1 MLQARIRIVSQNL
14 LSIAAR
20 LTGATLH
27 AVSRTLSSPS
37 LRRGALALLLPFAGV
52 VTAFGIAPDTVTDS
66 IFRTE
71 VVEDLPLPLTASVA
85 EMLRAQATQT
95 FRREER
101 VQRGDTL
108 ASVMARLRINDAE
121 AMSFINT
128 APEARPLFQLGP
140 GRSLHAETTAEG
152 KLLALRYALGDR
164 VRSLTRIDGGFT
176 VREQP
181 VTTETRVI
189 AVSGEI
195 RSSLFAATDAL
206 HIPDAVA
213 MQLVE
218 LFSTEIDFHKD
229 LRKNDRFTVVYEA
242 LYDRGEPAG
251 AGRVL
256 SAEFVNQG
264 RTLNVMWFETD
275 PGAAAQAAP
284 RVSPKANQGASEDA
298 AATSATFRGGYFT
311 LDGRDIRKAFLRS
324 PLEFSR
330 VSSGFTDARYNPYLN
345 NWAAHKG
352 VDFVAP
358 IGTKIKAT
366 ADGMVEFAGVQSGY
380 GNVVILKHHNKYTT
394 LYAHMSEFAKGL
406 NQGDRVQQGD
416 VIGFVGMTGFTT
428 GPHVHFEFRID
439 GVHHDP
445 QSVAMPTAFPISPE
459 FQQQFQQAAAPL
471 ARTMHLLRDAKS
483 SSFE

>member
-1 MLQARIRIVSQNL
+1 MPQQHFRIVSQNL
-14 LSIAAR
+14 SHIAAR
-20 LTGATLH
+20 LTGSALI
-27 AVSRTLSSPS
+27 AVSHVLSSTTF
-37 LRRGALALLLPFAGV
+37 RRAALALVLPFAGV
-52 VTAFGIAPDTVTDS
+52 VTAFGIAPDTATDS
-66 IFRTE
+66 IARTE
-71 VVEDLPLPLTASVA
+71 VVESLALPLTASVA
-85 EMLRAQATQT
+85 EMQQVQAAQT
-95 FRREER
+95 FWREER
-101 VQRGDTL
+101 VKRGDTL
-108 ASVMARLRINDAE
+108 ASVLARLRVNDPE
-121 AMSFINT
+121 AVAFISN
-128 APEARPLFQLGP
+128 AREARPLFQWVP
-140 GRSLHAETTAEG
+140 GRSLRAETTADG
-152 KLLALRYALGDR
+152 KLLALRYPYGERLLSITKDGD
-164 VRSLTRIDGGFT
+164 GYT
-176 VREQP
+176 VSDAPQT
-181 VTTETRVI
+181 VETRVV

-206 HIPDAVA
+206 HIPDAIA

-229 LRKNDRFTVVYEA
+229 LRKNDRFAVVYEA
-242 LYDRGEPAG
+242 LYDRGEPIG
-251 AGRVL
+251 GGRVL

-264 RTLNVMWFETD
+264 RTLNVVWFD
-275 PGAAAQAAP
+275 MKGGAASEASP
-284 RVSPKANQGASEDA
+284 RVSPKANQTNQSVAEDLA
-298 AATSATFRGGYFT
+298 NFKGSYFT
-311 LDGRDIRKAFLRS
+311 LDGRDLRKAFLRS

-330 VSSGFTDARYNPYLN
+330 VSSGFTDARFNPYLN
-345 NWAAHKG
+345 SWAAHKG

-366 ADGMVEFAGVQSGY
+366 ADGVVEFAGVQSGY

-406 NQGDRVQQGD
+406 KQGDRVQQGD

-459 FQQQFQQAAAPL
+459 LKQQFQQAAAPL
-471 ARTMHLLRDAKS
+471 ARTMHLLRDAKT